1 MISETELFKRSL
13 ILCGVWPKPD
23 DPPNPWPPEDMRKEI
38 NKVIRSLD
46 SELLLVA
53 FYLASYLV
61 LLREKR

>member
-13 ILCGVWPKPD
+13 ILCGVWPQPG